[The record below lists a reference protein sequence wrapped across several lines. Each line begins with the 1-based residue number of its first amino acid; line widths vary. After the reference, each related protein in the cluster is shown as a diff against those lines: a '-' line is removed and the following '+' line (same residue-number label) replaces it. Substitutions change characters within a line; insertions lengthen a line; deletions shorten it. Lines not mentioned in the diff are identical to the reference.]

1 MRPGFEVKMITT
13 KPLLRFLFPIVLGL
27 SATLQTSSA
36 APQNGPTLDLK
47 PCEIQGISG
56 AKCGKLE
63 VYENRVT
70 RKGRKIEI
78 YVLVL
83 PATGEKRE
91 PDPLFYFAGGPGS
104 AAASDDA
111 PGAAQGFAKIREH
124 RDLVFVDQRG
134 TGQSNGLDCAL
145 FDANDPQSHFGYFFP
160 LESVRK
166 CREQLEPKANL
177 TLYTTTLAMD
187 DVDDVRAALGYDKIN
202 LFGGSYGTRAAT
214 VYLRR
219 HPKHVR
225 SVMLQGVSLR
235 NQYLPRDY
243 ARDTERALQGILA
256 ECVADEACN
265 KTFPDVK
272 REAKAVLDQLS
283 KGPVE
288 VQIRTHN
295 NSPNRVTI
303 SLNRDLAAEAIRYM
317 LYHPQSASRVPL
329 FLHLAAQGNFT
340 PLAQAALNY
349 RINLVRSGAKGLFL
363 SVTCA
368 EDLPWI
374 KPGEAERLAE
384 NTFLGDYRVRQQR
397 EACALWPRANIDSD
411 YTKSFDSNVPAL
423 IITGEWDP
431 VTPPAYGDALS
442 RTLKNSLH
450 VVVPYG
456 GHGIGGLE
464 GGDCITRLSNEF
476 IKGGNVNG
484 LDTACVKTIRRRGFA
499 LKL

>member
-1 MRPGFEVKMITT
+1 MLIIRPQ
-13 KPLLRFLFPIVLGL
+13 LRFVFPLVLGL
-27 SATLQTSSA
+27 FATLQTSSA
-36 APQNGPTLDLK
+36 ALQNGPTIALQ
-47 PCEIQGISG
+47 PCEIRGLTG
-56 AKCGKLE
+56 AKCGTLE
-63 VYENRVT
+63 VYENRAT
-70 RKGRKIEI
+70 RKGRKIGI
-78 YVLVL
+78 YVVVL

-104 AAASDDA
+104 AAASEDA
-111 PGAAQGFAKIREH
+111 PGAAQGFTKIREQ

-134 TGQSNGLDCAL
+134 TGLSNGLDCSL
-145 FDANDPQSHFGYFFP
+145 YDPNDAQAHLGYFFP

-166 CREQLEPKANL
+166 CREQFEPKADL
-177 TLYTTTLAMD
+177 TLYTTTIAMD
-187 DVDDVRAALGYDKIN
+187 DIDDVRAALGYDKIN

-219 HPKHVR
+219 HPKRVR
-225 SVMLQGVSLR
+225 SAMLQGISLR
-235 NQYLPRDY
+235 DQYLPRDY
-243 ARDTERALQGILA
+243 ARDTQRALEGILA
-256 ECVADEACN
+256 ECAADEACN

-272 REAKAVLDQLS
+272 NETKALLERLV

-288 VQIRTHN
+288 AEIRMP
-295 NSPNRVTI
+295 NSSTPAKV

-317 LYHPQSASRVPL
+317 LYHPQTASRVPL
-329 FLHLAAQGNFT
+329 FLHLAAQGNFG
-340 PLAQAALNY
+340 PLAQAAFNY
-349 RINLVRSGAKGLFL
+349 RRNLVGPGSNGLFL

-368 EDLPWI
+368 EDVAFI
-374 KPGEAERLAE
+374 KPGEGERLAE

-397 EACALWPRANIDSD
+397 EACALWPRAKIESD
-411 YTKSFDSNVPAL
+411 YTKQFVSEVPAM

-431 VTPPAYGDALS
+431 VTPPAYGDALTK
-442 RTLKNSLH
+442 TLKNSLH

-464 GGDCITRLSNEF
+464 NGDCINRLSAEF
-476 IKGGNVNG
+476 IERGNANG

>member
-1 MRPGFEVKMITT
+1 MITVR
-13 KPLLRFLFPIVLGL
+13 LLIRFLFPIVLGL

-36 APQNGPTLDLK
+36 ARQNEPTLVLR
-47 PCEIQGISG
+47 PCEIRGISG
-56 AKCGKLE
+56 AKCGTLQ
-63 VYENRVT
+63 VYENRAA
-70 RKGRKIEI
+70 RKGRKIDI

-91 PDPLFYFAGGPGS
+91 LDPLFYFAGGPGS

-111 PGAAQGFAKIREH
+111 PGAAQGFAKIRER

-134 TGQSNGLDCAL
+134 TGQSNGLDCPL
-145 FDANDPQSHFGYFFP
+145 FDPKDAQSHLGYFFP

-166 CREQLEPKANL
+166 CRQELESKADL

-187 DVDDVRAALGYDKIN
+187 DIDDVRAALGYDKIN
-202 LFGGSYGTRAAT
+202 IFGGSYGTRAAT

-225 SVMLQGVSLR
+225 TVMLQGVSLR
-235 NQYLPRDY
+235 DQYLPRDY

-256 ECVADEACN
+256 ECAADEACN
-265 KTFPDVK
+265 KAFPDVK
-272 REAKAVLDQLS
+272 NEAKAVLDHLS
-283 KGPVE
+283 KGAVE
-288 VQIRTHN
+288 AQIRTR
-295 NSPNRVTI
+295 NSTTPIKVW
-303 SLNRDLAAEAIRYM
+303 LNRNLAAEAIRYM
-317 LYHPQSASRVPL
+317 LYHPPTASRVPL

-340 PLAQAALNY
+340 PLAQSALNY
-349 RINLVRSGAKGLFL
+349 RVNLVGTGANGLFL

-374 KPGEAERLAE
+374 KPGEGERLAE

-411 YTKSFDSNVPAL
+411 YAKSFDSNVPAL

-442 RTLKNSLH
+442 RTLKNSFHL
-450 VVVPYG
+450 VVPYG
-456 GHGIGGLE
+456 GHGVGGLE
-464 GGDCITRLSNEF
+464 GGECINRLSSEF
-476 IKGGNVNG
+476 IERGSVTG

>member
-1 MRPGFEVKMITT
+1 MITAT
-13 KPLLRFLFPIVLGL
+13 PLIRFLFPIVLGL

-36 APQNGPTLDLK
+36 APQNGPALGLQ
-47 PCEIQGISG
+47 PCEIRGISG
-56 AKCGKLE
+56 AKCGTLK
-63 VYENRVT
+63 VYENRAT
-70 RKGRKIEI
+70 RKGRKIDI

-104 AAASDDA
+104 AAASEDA
-111 PGAAQGFAKIREH
+111 PGAAQGFAKIRER

-134 TGQSNGLDCAL
+134 TGKSNGLDCPM
-145 FDANDPQSHFGYFFP
+145 FDPNDPQSHFGYFFP

-166 CREQLEPKANL
+166 CRQQLEPKADL
-177 TLYTTTLAMD
+177 TLYTTTLAVD
-187 DVDDVRAALGYDKIN
+187 DIDDVRAALGYDKIN

-265 KTFPDVK
+265 KAFPDVK
-272 REAKAVLDQLS
+272 NEAKAVLDQLT
-283 KGPVE
+283 KGPIE
-288 VQIRTHN
+288 AQLRPQ
-295 NSPNRVTI
+295 NSPAPIKV
-303 SLNRDLAAEAIRYM
+303 SLNRDLVAEAIRYM
-317 LYHPQSASRVPL
+317 LYHPPTAGRVPL

-349 RINLVRSGAKGLFL
+349 RRNLVGTGANGLFL

-374 KPGEAERLAE
+374 KPGEGERLAE

-397 EACALWPRANIDSD
+397 EACGLWPRASIASD
-411 YTKSFDSNVPAL
+411 YAESFDSNVPAL

-431 VTPPAYGDALS
+431 VTPPAYGDELS
-442 RTLKNSLH
+442 RMLKNSLH
-450 VVVPYG
+450 VVVPFG

-464 GGDCITRLSNEF
+464 NGDCINRLSVEF
-476 IKGGNVNG
+476 MERGSVNG